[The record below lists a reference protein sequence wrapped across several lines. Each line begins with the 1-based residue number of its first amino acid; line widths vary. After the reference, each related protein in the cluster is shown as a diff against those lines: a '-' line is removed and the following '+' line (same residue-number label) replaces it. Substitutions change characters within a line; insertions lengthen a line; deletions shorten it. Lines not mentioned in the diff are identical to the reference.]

1 MSKLPEVLR
10 GIWEVSHYPT
20 INSVELLVRMHSI
33 FPWLVR
39 VVSDQSA
46 SIMGRTQV
54 SVLCVNVNCCSTFLF
69 TCKGK
74 WQISLLRM
82 DQKFTPQ
89 HARWKRWYYLLALVQ
104 GKEMYQL
111 QETCVPGNK
120 NTCYCASTTSGL
132 SKWRK
137 VLEGALTVAWMLIW
151 ILIWTCGAKKWY
163 RHNPFRSKV

>member
-74 WQISLLRM
+74 W
-82 DQKFTPQ
+82 
-89 HARWKRWYYLLALVQ
+89 
-104 GKEMYQL
+104 
-111 QETCVPGNK
+111 
-120 NTCYCASTTSGL
+120 
-132 SKWRK
+132 
-137 VLEGALTVAWMLIW
+137 
-151 ILIWTCGAKKWY
+151 
-163 RHNPFRSKV
+163 